1 MKQIKTILL
10 WVGCTL
16 FTLAYGAFVAVSLD
30 EQIQIEK
37 PLVVKVANK

>member
-1 MKQIKTILL
+1 MKHAKTVLL
-10 WVGCTL
+10 WAGCTL